1 MKATKKSSSAPAEFA
16 QTLRALADRIDGNGP
31 IEFDGASFTLPA
43 AFALKLKFAQKEAKT
58 KFKITVSWPGEN
70 MGSGGPARVE
80 GTGLIEHYELPRTP
94 PAALKPLKKE
104 MQHAL
109 YYFRHL
115 AEAGNYPS
123 PEEIERYRALQRA
136 FAGMARGEWGDGIVA
151 ADRATDDLAAAAESE
166 DPGGVAKAVERLLA
180 VKKIY
185 HERYK

>member
-1 MKATKKSSSAPAEFA
+1 MKATLKNSTTPAEFA
-16 QTLRALADRIDGNGP
+16 QTLRALADRIDKNDP
-31 IEFDGASFTLPA
+31 IEFDGASFTLPSG
-43 AFALKLKFAQKEAKT
+43 FDSKLKFARKESKT
-58 KFKITVSWPGEN
+58 KFKITVSWPG
-70 MGSGGPARVE
+70 GFAGPGGPARLE
-80 GTGLIEHYELPRTP
+80 GAGLIEHYELPQTP

-115 AEAGNYPS
+115 GEAGSYPS

-136 FAGMARGEWGDGIVA
+136 FAGMARGEWGDGIAA
-151 ADRATDDLAAAAESE
+151 ADRATDDLAAAAESG
-166 DPGGVAKAVERLLA
+166 DSGGVVKAVERLLV